1 MVGGGLGGV
10 VRGVRAYSSASQPDF
25 YAVLQVPRDASKS
38 QIKNQFYRLSKQYH
52 PDVSQSEE
60 GKVLFQRV
68 SEAYAT
74 LSNDR
79 ARRDYDRAR
88 GIGAVRAAHPDHAPM
103 THAQR
108 REQARYAWEYQRR
121 THARTHTASPRYSAH
136 AHAAHAG
143 AGSPGDSTHLF
154 GKMAQREA
162 RLERFRTRFGSAA
175 HSQAHPDSFRAWSQ
189 RRWSD
194 EEHQAERASTL
205 VRLVQVSAVLGGAV
219 WLGHRVFS

>member
-1 MVGGGLGGV
+1 MVLDGV
-10 VRGVRAYSSASQPDF
+10 ARLLVRGARAYSSAGPPDF
-25 YAVLQVPRDASKS
+25 YAVLQVPHNASKA

-88 GIGAVRAAHPDHAPM
+88 GIGAVRPSHGHAPM
-103 THAQR
+103 SHAQR

-121 THARTHTASPRYSAH
+121 THAHTHKASPRYGAH
-136 AHAAHAG
+136 AHAPAD
-143 AGSPGDSTHLF
+143 SPGDSTHLY
-154 GKMAQREA
+154 GRMAQREA

-194 EEHQAERASTL
+194 EEHQAERASTF
-205 VRLVQVSAVLGGAV
+205 VRLVQVGAVLGGAV